1 MKLAVGALLAL
12 IATVLINY
20 SNFLQKRQLA
30 LLPRIGEEKALKT
43 VRAFLACRPWLKA
56 QGMQIGGAWIHNV
69 AVGLAPLSVVQPINA
84 AGICLLVFLAITRL
98 KEKASVVD
106 WIGIISIVLG
116 VLMLGVTLIKTETAN
131 NAYRPVILWF
141 FIILMAGVAAS
152 TLFMAFRRK
161 DERTSSLVGIG
172 VGCLVGLTAIF
183 TKMAW
188 TDIGNRWGEFKVAG
202 FIFSFYFWIAII
214 TTLIAM
220 VLFQT
225 ALQRGS
231 AIVVVPL
238 VTGFSNLIPIVV
250 GFIAFREPFP
260 KGPVM
265 ISLRLGSI
273 LLIIGGAV
281 LLSLRKEGGQTTTVY
296 KEDTDKAAPGDEFLE
311 LT

>member
-1 MKLAVGALLAL
+1 MKLAIGALLAL

-30 LLPRIGEEKALKT
+30 LLPRIGEEKAVT
-43 VRAFLACRPWLKA
+43 TIRAFLSCRPWVEA
-56 QGMQIGGAWIHNV
+56 QGMQIGGAWIHNI

-106 WIGIISIVLG
+106 WIGIGSIVVG
-116 VLMLGVTLIKTETAN
+116 VLMLGVTLIKTQATN

-141 FIILMAGVAAS
+141 FIILMMAVAFS
-152 TLFMAFRRK
+152 TLLMAFVRK
-161 DERTSSLVGIG
+161 DERASSFVGIG

-202 FIFSFYFWIAII
+202 FIYSAFFWIAII

-281 LLSLRKEGGQTTTVY
+281 LLSLRKEGGQTKTVY
-296 KEDTDKAAPGDEFLE
+296 TDKPLQQSPEDDFLE

>member
-1 MKLAVGALLAL
+1 MKLALGALFAL
-12 IATVLINY
+12 VATVLINY
-20 SNFLQKRQLA
+20 SNFLQKRQLEF
-30 LLPRIGEEKALKT
+30 LPRIGRESTIKT
-43 VRAFLACRPWLKA
+43 IRAFLSCRPWLRA
-56 QGMQIGGAWIHNV
+56 QGMQIGGAWMHNI

-98 KEKASVVD
+98 KEKASVFD
-106 WIGIISIVLG
+106 WIGIISIVAG
-116 VLMLGVTLIKTETAN
+116 VLMLGVTLVKSHPAG

-141 FIILMAGVAAS
+141 FVILM
-152 TLFMAFRRK
+152 TLVSISSLISAFTRK
-161 DERTSSLVGIG
+161 DERASSFLGIG

-202 FIFSFYFWIAII
+202 FVYSAYFWLAIL

-225 ALQRGS
+225 ALQRGA

-250 GFIAFREPFP
+250 GFIAFREPLP
-260 KGPVM
+260 QGLVM

-281 LLSLRKEGGQTTTVY
+281 ILSLRREGGQSKTVY
-296 KEDTDKAAPGDEFLE
+296 KEESARPPASEAFFEST
-311 LT
+311 

>member
-1 MKLAVGALLAL
+1 MKLMFGALLAL
-12 IATVLINY
+12 AGTVLINY
-20 SNFLQKRQLA
+20 SNYLQKRQLDH
-30 LLPRIGEEKALKT
+30 LPRIGKASVIET
-43 VRAFLACRPWLKA
+43 VRGFLACKPWLAA
-56 QGMQIGGAWIHNV
+56 QGMQISGTWLHSLAV
-69 AVGLAPLSVVQPINA
+69 AFAPLSVVQPINA
-84 AGICLLVFLAITRL
+84 SGICLLVFLAITRL

-106 WIGIISIVLG
+106 WAGIVSIVLG
-116 VLMLGVTLIKTETAN
+116 VLMLGVTLINTHAAPT
-131 NAYRPVILWF
+131 AYRPIILWF
-141 FIILMAGVAAS
+141 FIILMTLVAFS
-152 TLFMAFRRK
+152 TVIAAFART
-161 DERTSSLVGIG
+161 DERASSFLGIG

-202 FIFSFYFWIAII
+202 FVYSTFFWLALAI
-214 TTLIAM
+214 TLVAL

-238 VTGFSNLIPIVV
+238 VTGFSNLIPIIV

-260 KGPVM
+260 QGTLM

-281 LLSLRKEGGQTTTVY
+281 LLSLRKEGGAKTVY
-296 KEDTDKAAPGDEFLE
+296 KDEPPRIESPETFLE
-311 LT
+311 PTP

>member
-1 MKLAVGALLAL
+1 MKLAIGAIMAL
-12 IATVLINY
+12 VATVLINY
-20 SNFLQKRQLA
+20 SNFLQKRQLE
-30 LLPRIGEEKALKT
+30 LLPRIGQEKALKT
-43 VRAFLACRPWLKA
+43 VKAFLSCRPWLAA

-69 AVGLAPLSVVQPINA
+69 AVAFAPLSVVQPINA

-106 WIGIISIVLG
+106 WIGIISIVGG
-116 VLMLGVTLIKTETAN
+116 VLMLGVTLIKTQAATS
-131 NAYRPVILWF
+131 AYRPVILWF
-141 FIILMAGVAAS
+141 FIILMMGVAVS
-152 TLFMAFRRK
+152 TLLMAFVRK

-202 FIFSFYFWIAII
+202 FLFSSFFWIAIV
-214 TTLIAM
+214 TTLISM

-260 KGPVM
+260 QGIVM

-273 LLIIGGAV
+273 LFIIGGAV
-281 LLSLRKEGGQTTTVY
+281 LLSLRKEGGQTKTVY
-296 KEDTDKAAPGDEFLE
+296 APEPSKHSTSDEFLE

>member
-1 MKLAVGALLAL
+1 MKLALGALFAL
-12 IATVLINY
+12 VGTILINY
-20 SNFLQKRQLA
+20 SNFLQKRQLE
-30 LLPRIGEEKALKT
+30 LLPRIGSESTIKT
-43 VRAFLACRPWLKA
+43 IRAFLACRPWLRA
-56 QGMQIGGAWIHNV
+56 QGMQIGGAWIHNI

-106 WIGIISIVLG
+106 WVGIISIMIG
-116 VLMLGVTLIKTETAN
+116 VLTLGVTLVKAHAAS

-141 FIILMAGVAAS
+141 FIILMTLVSFS
-152 TLFMAFRRK
+152 TLISAFTRK
-161 DERTSSLVGIG
+161 DERASSFLGIG

-202 FIFSFYFWIAII
+202 FAFSAYFWLAIV

-225 ALQRGS
+225 ALQRGA

-250 GFIAFREPFP
+250 GFIAFREPLP
-260 KGPVM
+260 QGTVM

-281 LLSLRKEGGQTTTVY
+281 LLSLRKEGGQSKTVY
-296 KEDTDKAAPGDEFLE
+296 KDDTTHPQSSESFLE
-311 LT
+311 PT

>member
-1 MKLAVGALLAL
+1 MKLAIGAIMAL
-12 IATVLINY
+12 VATVLTNY
-20 SNFLQKRQLA
+20 SNFLQKRQLE
-30 LLPRIGEEKALKT
+30 LLPRIGQEKVLKT
-43 VRAFLACRPWLKA
+43 VKAFLSCRPWLAA
-56 QGMQIGGAWIHNV
+56 QGVQIGGAWIHNV
-69 AVGLAPLSVVQPINA
+69 AVAFAPLSVVQPINA

-106 WIGIISIVLG
+106 WIGIISIVGG
-116 VLMLGVTLIKTETAN
+116 VLMLGVTLIKTQAATS
-131 NAYRPVILWF
+131 AYRPVILWF
-141 FIILMAGVAAS
+141 FIILMMGVAVS
-152 TLFMAFRRK
+152 TLLMAFVRK

-202 FIFSFYFWIAII
+202 FLFSSFFWIAIA
-214 TTLIAM
+214 TTLISM

-260 KGPVM
+260 QGVVM

-281 LLSLRKEGGQTTTVY
+281 LLSLRKEGGQTKTVY
-296 KEDTDKAAPGDEFLE
+296 APEPSKQSTSDEFLE

>member
-1 MKLAVGALLAL
+1 MKLAFGALFAL
-12 IATVLINY
+12 VATVLINY
-20 SNFLQKRQLA
+20 SNFLQKRQLEF
-30 LLPRIGEEKALKT
+30 LPRIGRESTIKT
-43 VRAFLACRPWLKA
+43 IRAFLSCRPWLRA
-56 QGMQIGGAWIHNV
+56 QGMQIGGAWMHNI

-98 KEKASVVD
+98 KEKASVLD
-106 WIGIISIVLG
+106 WIGIISIVAG
-116 VLMLGVTLIKTETAN
+116 VLMLAVTLVKSHPAG

-141 FIILMAGVAAS
+141 FVILM
-152 TLFMAFRRK
+152 TLVSISSLISAFTRK
-161 DERTSSLVGIG
+161 DERASSFLGIG

-202 FIFSFYFWIAII
+202 FVYSAYFWLAILS
-214 TTLIAM
+214 TLIAM

-225 ALQRGS
+225 ALQRGA

-250 GFIAFREPFP
+250 GFIAFREPLP
-260 KGPVM
+260 QGLVM

-281 LLSLRKEGGQTTTVY
+281 ILSLRREGGQSKTVY
-296 KEDTDKAAPGDEFLE
+296 KEESARPPASEAFFEST
-311 LT
+311 

>member
-1 MKLAVGALLAL
+1 
-12 IATVLINY
+12 
-20 SNFLQKRQLA
+20 
-30 LLPRIGEEKALKT
+30 
-43 VRAFLACRPWLKA
+43 
-56 QGMQIGGAWIHNV
+56 
-69 AVGLAPLSVVQPINA
+69 
-84 AGICLLVFLAITRL
+84 VFLAITRL

-106 WIGIISIVLG
+106 WIGIISIVGG
-116 VLMLGVTLIKTETAN
+116 VLMLGVTLL
-131 NAYRPVILWF
+131 NAQAATSSYRPVILWF
-141 FIILMAGVAAS
+141 FIILMVLVAFS
-152 TLFMAFRRK
+152 TLVMAFVRK
-161 DERTSSLVGIG
+161 DERASSFLGIG

-188 TDIGNRWGEFKVAG
+188 TDIGNRWGEYKVAG
-202 FIFSFYFWIAII
+202 FMFSSFFWIAII

-260 KGPVM
+260 QGALM
-265 ISLRLGSI
+265 ITLRLGSI

-281 LLSLRKEGGQTTTVY
+281 LLSLRKEGGQTKTVY
-296 KEDTDKAAPGDEFLE
+296 KEEQPSASAEDEFLE

>member
-1 MKLAVGALLAL
+1 MKLAIGALFAL

-30 LLPRIGEEKALKT
+30 LLPRIGEEKAMKT
-43 VRAFLACRPWLKA
+43 VRAFMRCRPWLKA

-106 WIGIISIVLG
+106 WIGIVSIVAG
-116 VLMLGVTLIKTETAN
+116 VLMLGVTLIKTETTN
-131 NAYRPVILWF
+131 SAYRPVILWF
-141 FIILMAGVAAS
+141 FIILMAGVAVS
-152 TLFMAFRRK
+152 TLYMAFTRK
-161 DERTSSLVGIG
+161 DERMSSLVGIG

-188 TDIGNRWGEFKVAG
+188 TDIGNRWGEFRVAG
-202 FIFSFYFWIAII
+202 FIFSFYFWMAII
-214 TTLIAM
+214 TTLVAM

-250 GFIAFREPFP
+250 GFVAFREPFP
-260 KGPVM
+260 KGILM

-281 LLSLRKEGGQTTTVY
+281 LLSLRKEGAETKTVY
-296 KEDTDKAAPGDEFLE
+296 KGDTDKASPGDEFLE

>member
-1 MKLAVGALLAL
+1 MKLAIGVSLAL
-12 IATVLINY
+12 AATILINY
-20 SNFLQKRQLA
+20 SSYLQKRQLGF
-30 LLPRIGEEKALKT
+30 LPRIGEEGVIKT
-43 VRAFLACRPWLKA
+43 IRAFLACTPWLAA
-56 QGMQIGGAWIHNV
+56 QGLQIGGAWLHNV
-69 AVGLAPLSVVQPINA
+69 AVAFAPLSVVQPINA

-106 WIGIISIVLG
+106 WLGIVSIVAG
-116 VLMLGVTLIKTETAN
+116 VLMLGVTLVGTRVTTTE
-131 NAYRPVILWF
+131 YRPVILWF
-141 FIILMAGVAAS
+141 FIVMMMSVAIS
-152 TLFMAFRRK
+152 TLFMALVRK
-161 DERTSSLVGIG
+161 DERTSSFIGIG

-188 TDIGNRWGEFKVAG
+188 TDIGNRWGEYRAAG
-202 FIFSFYFWIAII
+202 FLFSSFFWVAVLI
-214 TTLIAM
+214 TVVSM

-238 VTGFSNLIPIVV
+238 VTGFSNLIPTVV
-250 GFIAFREPFP
+250 GFIAFKEPFP
-260 KGPVM
+260 QGTLM

-281 LLSLRKEGGQTTTVY
+281 LLSLRKEGGGATTVY
-296 KEDTDKAAPGDEFLE
+296 REGAAAREPGDEFLE